1 MLLSINHNSLSVQ
14 LNWILIESI
23 FFSFS
28 EQWTVLHL
36 FVGCHIENYR
46 FFPAASRCF
55 DCWNAIHVWMLLVGR
70 KIYVHVQY
78 TTKLH
83 NDSVCVHFILRR
95 ITIPKPVLKLER
107 ERWMLLTFFIWFQL
121 WIPPWKYAYY
131 DLLFIFSK
139 ILPLNTIYQCDLAEK
154 CSICSST
161 NVQPCAQ

>member
-107 ERWMLLTFFIWFQL
+107 ERWMLLTFFIWFQTE
-121 WIPPWKYAYY
+121 YHHGNMHTTTFY
-131 DLLFIFSK
+131 LFFLK
-139 ILPLNTIYQCDLAEK
+139 FYH
-154 CSICSST
+154 
-161 NVQPCAQ
+161 